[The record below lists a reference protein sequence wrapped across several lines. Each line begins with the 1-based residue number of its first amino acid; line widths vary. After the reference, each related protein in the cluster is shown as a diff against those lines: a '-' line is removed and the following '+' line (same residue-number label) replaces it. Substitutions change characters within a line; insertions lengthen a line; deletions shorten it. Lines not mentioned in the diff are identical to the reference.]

1 MLCRSVEIGLEVRL
15 QLTWQRRG
23 GVGPGQDQI
32 DLARHLIV
40 PLGTQ
45 TSPPGRS
52 RSKAPFAATKPPDS
66 VPNRQ

>member
-1 MLCRSVEIGLEVRL
+1 MVWELDVDGVLVDLDPALGQIA
-15 QLTWQRRG
+15 RG
-23 GVGPGQDQI
+23 Q
-32 DLARHLIV
+32 